1 MNELYAWLGCEFLWW
16 HASNICESNTQ
27 DNKMTSFTRWRQ
39 NRLLSF
45 TRRQSRILK
54 IPKSNKSC
62 SYPSPSHSLPR
73 RPLTCPLWQPSR
85 AGSEVLGEPLMP
97 SGIRQV
103 ISSPCRLAAWKFFCQ
118 PPWISSD
125 DLAGAGNTLPTG
137 DVAWLQP
144 SAALQNSSR
153 NACPQWGGPLHLQVP
168 HPQIQPNLNWKYIF
182 FKFQKFP
189 KSKTWV
195 CHILAT
201 IYIVFTLY

>member
-16 HASNICESNTQ
+16 HASNIYESNTQ

-85 AGSEVLGEPLMP
+85 AGSEVLGEPLSACP
-97 SGIRQV
+97 VASGKWLALRVDWQPG
-103 ISSPCRLAAWKFFCQ
+103 SSSVSLLGSPLMIWQGLETHCL
-118 PPWISSD
+118 PV
-125 DLAGAGNTLPTG
+125 TLPG
-137 DVAWLQP
+137 FSLLRLFKIPPGMPAPSEVALYICKFHIHRFNQIWTENIYFL
-144 SAALQNSSR
+144 NSR
-153 NACPQWGGPLHLQVP
+153 N
-168 HPQIQPNLNWKYIF
+168 
-182 FKFQKFP
+182 FQKAKPEF
-189 KSKTWV
+189 
-195 CHILAT
+195 AT
-201 IYIVFTLY
+201 Y